1 MKALFRLCLL
11 VCMTATLVVPPAFAD
26 DSTIL
31 SSSTT
36 IHPYEAPTEF
46 PPDDFLLIDAFVIR
60 PISLVT
66 CAVGLASSFAM
77 FPITSITN
85 AQDRVKSELIDK
97 PFQFT
102 FKRPLGDILDE
113 IK

>member
-11 VCMTATLVVPPAFAD
+11 VCMAVMLAVPPVFAD

-31 SSSTT
+31 SSATA
-36 IHPYEAPTEF
+36 IRPYEAPTEF

-60 PISLVT
+60 PISIAV
-66 CAVGLASSFAM
+66 CALGLASSFAM

-85 AQDRVKSELIDK
+85 SQDRVKSELIDK

-102 FKRPLGDILDE
+102 FKRPLGDILDD